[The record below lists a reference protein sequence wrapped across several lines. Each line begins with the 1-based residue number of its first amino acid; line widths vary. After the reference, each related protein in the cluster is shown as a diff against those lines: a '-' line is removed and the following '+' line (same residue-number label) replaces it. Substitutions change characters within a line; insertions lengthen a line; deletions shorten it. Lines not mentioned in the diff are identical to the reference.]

1 MKQFAIDMAYKSLNH
16 YGEELCGDKVE
27 IVDKEDSRILIL
39 ADGMGSG
46 IRANILATLTS
57 KIIATMMYNDMTIDE
72 VVATIAK
79 TLPLSSIN
87 GVAYSTFSIIQVY
100 HTGEIYVAE
109 YDNPECILIRQGK
122 LKALPFSYR
131 KIEGKKIRECRFQT
145 VPGDALAIMSDG
157 CLYCGTGDIMN
168 YRWDWNALANC
179 CETCADKTR
188 TAAQM
193 ADMMNKACADL
204 YGGMCSDDTTIAVAR
219 IMEEEIVN
227 ILTGPPQNKAN
238 DARMVQDFMKQEG
251 IKIVSGGITSQIV
264 ARELGTRLITSV
276 GVLDPEIPPTAKIE
290 GIDLVTE
297 GVLTLNKAIDLLEQY
312 QQDEVSEEF
321 FEELSRDNGA
331 TRLAC
336 YLMENCTTVN
346 LFIGKAI
353 NKDYT
358 TKELPFEISV
368 RQNLMKRMQTVLTAM
383 HRTVHVYYY

>member
-1 MKQFAIDMAYKSLNH
+1 
-16 YGEELCGDKVE
+16 
-27 IVDKEDSRILIL
+27 
-39 ADGMGSG
+39 
-46 IRANILATLTS
+46 
-57 KIIATMMYNDMTIDE
+57 MTIDE

-227 ILTGPPQNKAN
+227 ILTGPPQNKAD

-321 FEELSRDNGA
+321 FEELGRDNGA

-368 RQNLMKRMQTVLTAM
+368 RQNLMKRMQAVLTAM

>member
-193 ADMMNKACADL
+193 ADMMNKACAV
-204 YGGMCSDDTTIAVAR
+204 MIR
-219 IMEEEIVN
+219 
-227 ILTGPPQNKAN
+227 
-238 DARMVQDFMKQEG
+238 
-251 IKIVSGGITSQIV
+251 
-264 ARELGTRLITSV
+264 RL
-276 GVLDPEIPPTAKIE
+276 L
-290 GIDLVTE
+290 
-297 GVLTLNKAIDLLEQY
+297 
-312 QQDEVSEEF
+312 
-321 FEELSRDNGA
+321 
-331 TRLAC
+331 
-336 YLMENCTTVN
+336 
-346 LFIGKAI
+346 
-353 NKDYT
+353 
-358 TKELPFEISV
+358 
-368 RQNLMKRMQTVLTAM
+368 
-383 HRTVHVYYY
+383 

>member
-1 MKQFAIDMAYKSLNH
+1 
-16 YGEELCGDKVE
+16 
-27 IVDKEDSRILIL
+27 
-39 ADGMGSG
+39 
-46 IRANILATLTS
+46 
-57 KIIATMMYNDMTIDE
+57 
-72 VVATIAK
+72 
-79 TLPLSSIN
+79 
-87 GVAYSTFSIIQVY
+87 
-100 HTGEIYVAE
+100 
-109 YDNPECILIRQGK
+109 
-122 LKALPFSYR
+122 
-131 KIEGKKIRECRFQT
+131 
-145 VPGDALAIMSDG
+145 
-157 CLYCGTGDIMN
+157 MN

-227 ILTGPPQNKAN
+227 ILTGPPQNKAD

-264 ARELGTRLITSV
+264 ARELGTR
-276 GVLDPEIPPTAKIE
+276 
-290 GIDLVTE
+290 
-297 GVLTLNKAIDLLEQY
+297 LNKAIDLLEQY

-368 RQNLMKRMQTVLTAM
+368 RQNLMKRMQAVLTAM

>member
-1 MKQFAIDMAYKSLNH
+1 M
-16 YGEELCGDKVE
+16 
-27 IVDKEDSRILIL
+27 
-39 ADGMGSG
+39 
-46 IRANILATLTS
+46 
-57 KIIATMMYNDMTIDE
+57 
-72 VVATIAK
+72 
-79 TLPLSSIN
+79 
-87 GVAYSTFSIIQVY
+87 
-100 HTGEIYVAE
+100 
-109 YDNPECILIRQGK
+109 
-122 LKALPFSYR
+122 
-131 KIEGKKIRECRFQT
+131 
-145 VPGDALAIMSDG
+145 
-157 CLYCGTGDIMN
+157 
-168 YRWDWNALANC
+168 
-179 CETCADKTR
+179 
-188 TAAQM
+188 
-193 ADMMNKACADL
+193 
-204 YGGMCSDDTTIAVAR
+204 
-219 IMEEEIVN
+219 N
-227 ILTGPPQNKAN
+227 ILTGPPQNKAD

-368 RQNLMKRMQTVLTAM
+368 RQNLMKRMQAVLTAM